1 MIKETFNK
9 LEVLEQLEY
18 INNELLKG
26 ESLRSISE
34 KLSMSKTTIRDRFKK
49 TGYIYSAETKQ
60 YYRDITI
67 NVQHQITLEE
77 HAKTVEQATEP
88 TNEVIQ
94 NDNDSISEVAIIE
107 KKINNPL
114 ELQEYIDFKNT
125 LSDVKELLEM
135 KDQLKE
141 VIQSYNKNKN
151 IIDILEIQELKI
163 DMSKFEGD
171 TKGRLIKIYSNVND
185 AWMEFC
191 KVHNQFKMQD
201 LYSMALLEYIDKYNK
216 K

>member
-1 MIKETFNK
+1 MIKESFNK

-49 TGYIYSAETKQ
+49 IGYIYNAETKQ
-60 YYRDITI
+60 YYKDDTI

-77 HAKTVEQATEP
+77 HARTVEQATEP
-88 TNEVIQ
+88 TDEVIQ
-94 NDNDSISEVAIIE
+94 KDNDSISEVAIIE
-107 KKINNPL
+107 KRNANPL
-114 ELQEYIDFKNT
+114 DLQEYMDFKNT

-141 VIQSYNKNKN
+141 VIQSYNSSKN
-151 IIDILEIQELKI
+151 IIDIPALQELKI
-163 DMSKFEGD
+163 DISKFEGD
-171 TKGRLIKIYSNVND
+171 PKSRLIKIYSNVND
-185 AWMEFC
+185 AWMGFC
-191 KVHNQFKMQD
+191 KVNNQFKMQD